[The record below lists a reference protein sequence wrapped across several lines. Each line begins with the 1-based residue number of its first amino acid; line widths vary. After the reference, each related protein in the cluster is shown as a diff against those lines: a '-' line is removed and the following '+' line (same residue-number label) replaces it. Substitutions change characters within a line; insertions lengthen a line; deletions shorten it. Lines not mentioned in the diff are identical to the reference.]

1 MGIAF
6 PMTKRE
12 NKIWYFV
19 FTDEKNTRVVLNM
32 IMVIFTQFI
41 YLYKY
46 ILLSYIPVL
55 GVKIRSS
62 AGLKSVTETK

>member
-19 FTDEKNTRVVLNM
+19 FTDEKKYTGSVKYDNGD
-32 IMVIFTQFI
+32 I
-41 YLYKY
+41 YTIHLFVQIY
-46 ILLSYIPVL
+46 I
-55 GVKIRSS
+55 
-62 AGLKSVTETK
+62 T

>member
-19 FTDEKNTRVVLNM
+19 FTDEKKNTRVVLNM

-46 ILLSYIPVL
+46 ILLSNTL
-55 GVKIRSS
+55 Q
-62 AGLKSVTETK
+62 EC